1 MFLNKIIGLFSKDIA
16 IDLGTANIVICI
28 RDRGIVVNEPSV
40 VAVQEDRFG
49 KRKVLAVGQEAKQM
63 LGKTPPNIK
72 AIRPIQ
78 GGVISDFEITEI
90 MIKHFI
96 NKIHNRK
103 SFIKPRVIICV
114 PFGVTPVERNAV
126 KDSAINA
133 GAREVILI
141 EEPMAAAIGTGIP
154 VSEPQGYVI
163 VDIGAGTTEVAVTSL
178 GGLVICKASRAAGDK
193 FDEAITNY
201 VRQNYNLFIGEKA
214 AEQIKIEI
222 GTAVKLDE
230 MLKIKVKG
238 RDNAGFLSTIELNS
252 ESVRLA
258 ISELLKEIV
267 LVIKN
272 VLETIPP
279 DLAADAVDN
288 GVILTG
294 GGSLIRGIDTYISN
308 AIKLPVRIS
317 DSPLLSVAYGTNEVI
332 NNPKLLKII
341 FNE

>member
-28 RDRGIVVNEPSV
+28 KDKGIVVNEPAV

-49 KRKVLAVGQEAKQM
+49 KRKILAVGQEAKQM

-72 AIRPIQ
+72 AVRPIQ
-78 GGVISDFEITEI
+78 GGVISDYEITEI

-126 KDSAINA
+126 RDSAINA

-154 VSEPQGYVI
+154 VSQPQGYVL

-201 VRQNYNLFIGEKA
+201 VRQNYNLYIGERT

-222 GTAVKLDE
+222 GSAIKLE
-230 MLKIKVKG
+230 EELRIKVNG
-238 RDNAGFLSTIELNS
+238 RDNGGYLTAIELGS
-252 ESVRLA
+252 EGVRLA
-258 ISELLKEIV
+258 IGELLKEIIV
-267 LVIKN
+267 VIKN
-272 VLETIPP
+272 VLESIPP

-288 GVILTG
+288 GIILTG
-294 GGSLIRGIDTYISN
+294 GGSLIRGLDEYISN
-308 AIKLPVRIS
+308 AVKLPVKLC
-317 DSPLLSVAYGTNEVI
+317 DEPLLSVAYGMNEVI
-332 NNPKLLKII
+332 NNEKLLKIV

>member
-1 MFLNKIIGLFSKDIA
+1 MFLDKIIGLFSKDIA
-16 IDLGTANIVICI
+16 MDLGTANIVICI
-28 RDRGIVVNEPSV
+28 KDKGIVVNEPAV
-40 VAVQEDRFG
+40 VAVQIDRFG
-49 KRKVLAVGQEAKQM
+49 KRKVLAIGEEAKLM

-72 AIRPIQ
+72 AIKPVQ

-126 KDSAINA
+126 KESAMNA

-154 VSEPQGYVI
+154 VSDPQGYVI

-178 GGLVICKASRAAGDK
+178 GGLVICRASRAAGDK

-201 VRQNYNLFIGEKA
+201 VRQNFNLYIGERT

-222 GTAVKLDE
+222 GTAVKLDQDLT
-230 MLKIKVKG
+230 MKVNG
-238 RDNAGFLSTIELNS
+238 RDNAGFLSAIELNS
-252 ESVRLA
+252 ESVRIA
-258 ISELLKEIV
+258 IDELLKEIV

-272 VLETIPP
+272 VLEIIPP

-288 GVILTG
+288 GIILTG
-294 GGSLIRGIDTYISN
+294 GGSLIRGLDTYISE
-308 AIKLPVRIS
+308 AVKLPVRVS
-317 DSPLLSVAYGTNEVI
+317 KDPLLAVAYGSNEVI
-332 NNPKLLKII
+332 NNPQLLKIV

>member
-1 MFLNKIIGLFSKDIA
+1 MFLNKIIGLISKDIA

-28 RDRGIVVNEPSV
+28 KDKGIVVNEPSV

-49 KRKVLAVGQEAKQM
+49 KRKILAVGQEAKQM

-72 AIRPIQ
+72 AVRPIQ

-90 MIKHFI
+90 IIKHFI

-126 KDSAINA
+126 RDSAINA

-154 VSEPQGYVI
+154 VSDPQGYII

-201 VRQNYNLFIGEKA
+201 VRHNYNLYIGEKT

-222 GTAVKLDE
+222 GSAIKLGE
-230 MLKIKVKG
+230 ELKIKVNG
-238 RDNAGFLSTIELNS
+238 RDNSGFLTTIELGS
-252 ESVRLA
+252 EGVRFA
-258 ISELLKEIV
+258 IDELLKEII

-288 GVILTG
+288 GIILTG
-294 GGSLIRGIDTYISN
+294 GGSLIRGLDTYIAN
-308 AIKLPVRIS
+308 TIKLPVKLS
-317 DSPLLSVAYGTNEVI
+317 NEPLLAVAYGMNEVI
-332 NNPKLLKII
+332 NNAKLLKII

>member
-28 RDRGIVVNEPSV
+28 KDKGIVVNEPAV

-49 KRKVLAVGQEAKQM
+49 KRKILAVGQEAKQM

-72 AIRPIQ
+72 AVRPIQ

-126 KDSAINA
+126 RDSAINA

-154 VSEPQGYVI
+154 VSDAQGYVI

-201 VRQNYNLFIGEKA
+201 VRQNYNLYIGEKT

-222 GTAVKLDE
+222 GTAIKLDE
-230 MLKIKVKG
+230 ELKIKVNG
-238 RDNAGFLSTIELNS
+238 RDNGGFLSTIELGS
-252 ESVRLA
+252 EGVRIA
-258 ISELLKEIV
+258 ISELLKEII

-272 VLETIPP
+272 VLEMIPP

-288 GVILTG
+288 GIILTG
-294 GGSLIRGIDTYISN
+294 GGSLIRGLDTYISN
-308 AIKLPVRIS
+308 AIKLPVKLS
-317 DSPLLSVAYGTNEVI
+317 EEPLLAVAYGTNEVI
-332 NNPKLLKII
+332 NNTKLLKII

>member
-16 IDLGTANIVICI
+16 MDLGTANIVICI
-28 RDRGIVVNEPSV
+28 KDKGIVVNEPAV
-40 VAVQEDRFG
+40 VAVQEDRYG
-49 KRKVLAVGQEAKQM
+49 KRKILAVGQEAKQM

-72 AIRPIQ
+72 AVKPIQ

-114 PFGVTPVERNAV
+114 PYGVTPVERNAV

-133 GAREVILI
+133 GARDVILI

-154 VSEPQGYVI
+154 VSDPEGHLI

-178 GGLVICKASRAAGDK
+178 GGLVICRASRAAGDK
-193 FDEAITNY
+193 FDEAIINY
-201 VRQNYNLFIGEKA
+201 VRQNYNLYIGEKT
-214 AEQIKIEI
+214 AEEIKIEI
-222 GTAVKLDE
+222 GSAIKLDKE
-230 MLKIKVKG
+230 LKIKVKG
-238 RDNAGFLSTIELNS
+238 RDNAGFLSTIELSS
-252 ESVRLA
+252 ESVRMA
-258 ISELLKEIV
+258 MGELFKEIV
-267 LVIKN
+267 TVIKN
-272 VLETIPP
+272 VLENIPP

-294 GGSLIRGIDTYISN
+294 GGSLIRGLDTYISN
-308 AIKLPVRIS
+308 AIKLPVKVS
-317 DSPLLSVAYGTNEVI
+317 QDPLLAVAYGTNEVI
-332 NNPKLLKII
+332 NNTKLLKII